1 MPQSPCII
9 RYFSGPMVARKPMR
23 IPAAVDSAAA
33 KRQERPVSQW
43 LSQVVDEP
51 EAMSEAQGVT
61 NGKQSAVARA
71 QRLEQVL
78 SQATDKPHVVL
89 LAGHPDPDAIGS
101 ALAHRRICD
110 RLGIS
115 ATIAHALPLS
125 RSENRALVKLLGV
138 PLVRI
143 DRGEDL
149 EEFGYLSLVDASYYE
164 STIQVPESIQL
175 LTVVDH
181 HRPKLVPKA
190 PFVDIRH
197 DVGATATIYAEYAEQ
212 GLAPL
217 GADGA
222 DDTAVA
228 TAMFFGIQ
236 TDTDDFSFAT
246 PTDFRA
252 AAYLKPYCDAETL
265 SRIGRRSISAEA
277 MEAVGRALRDLEV
290 IRDFAIAG
298 VGRVSA
304 LNRDAIPTA
313 ADFILRREDIDTV
326 LVYGVVDDRV
336 DGSLRTSRASV
347 DPALFMQ
354 NAFGNDT
361 EGRPYGGG
369 RSDMGGF
376 QIPLGFLSEC
386 SDEESLWR
394 LVRELVERR
403 IARVVPDLEKKL
415 ELRTSKGDGPK
426 GRGAASRD
434 RDRDRDRDPTG

>member
-1 MPQSPCII
+1 MNEPQ
-9 RYFSGPMVARKPMR
+9 V
-23 IPAAVDSAAA
+23 
-33 KRQERPVSQW
+33 
-43 LSQVVDEP
+43 
-51 EAMSEAQGVT
+51 VT

-71 QRLEQVL
+71 QRLEQIL
-78 SQATDKPHVVL
+78 SQATDKPHVIL
-89 LAGHPDPDAIGS
+89 LGGHPDPDAIGS

-115 ATIAHALPLS
+115 CTIAHVLPLS

-138 PLVRI
+138 PMLRI
-143 DRGEDL
+143 EKGEDL
-149 EEFGYLSLVDASYYE
+149 SEFGYLSLVDASHHE
-164 STIQVPESIQL
+164 ASIVLPDTLEL

-181 HRPKLVPKA
+181 HRPKVLPKA
-190 PFVDIRH
+190 PFVDVRH

-217 GADGA
+217 GSEGA
-222 DDTAVA
+222 DDTSVA

-236 TDTDDFSFAT
+236 TDTDDFSLAT
-246 PTDFRA
+246 PLDFRA

-277 MEAVGRALRDLEV
+277 MDAVGLALRDLNV

-313 ADFILRREDIDTV
+313 AEFILRREDIDTV
-326 LVYGVVDDRV
+326 LVYGVVDDRI

-354 NAFGNDT
+354 NAFGSDS

-369 RSDMGGF
+369 RADMGGF
-376 QIPLGFLSEC
+376 QIPLGLLAEC
-386 SDEESLWR
+386 SDEASLWR
-394 LVRELVERR
+394 LVRELVEKRV
-403 IARVVPDLEKKL
+403 ARVVPDLEKKL
-415 ELRTSKGDGPK
+415 EN
-426 GRGAASRD
+426 RGGKSDSIKLVKNA
-434 RDRDRDRDPTG
+434 

>member
-1 MPQSPCII
+1 MTDTQ
-9 RYFSGPMVARKPMR
+9 A
-23 IPAAVDSAAA
+23 
-33 KRQERPVSQW
+33 
-43 LSQVVDEP
+43 
-51 EAMSEAQGVT
+51 VT
-61 NGKQSAVARA
+61 NGKLARA
-71 QRLEQVL
+71 QKLEQVL
-78 SQATDKPHVVL
+78 AGATDKPHVIL
-89 LAGHPDPDAIGS
+89 LGGHPDPDAIGS
-101 ALAHRRICD
+101 ALAHRRICE

-115 ATIAHALPLS
+115 ATIAHVLPLS
-125 RSENRALVKLLGV
+125 RGENRALVKLLNV
-138 PLVRI
+138 PMVQVEK
-143 DRGEDL
+143 GEDL
-149 EEFGYLSLVDASYYE
+149 SDFGYLSLVDASHHE
-164 STIQVPESIQL
+164 SSINLPDDLEL

-181 HRPKLVPKA
+181 HRPKTIPKA

-217 GADGA
+217 GGDGA
-222 DDTAVA
+222 DDSAVA

-246 PTDFRA
+246 SQDFRA
-252 AAYLKPYCDAETL
+252 AAYLKSHCDSDTL

-277 MEAVGRALRDLEV
+277 MEAVGVSLRDLEV

-326 LVYGVVDDRV
+326 LVYGIVEDRI

-354 NAFGNDT
+354 NAFGNDSD
-361 EGRPYGGG
+361 GRPYGGG
-369 RSDMGGF
+369 RADMGGF
-376 QIPLGFLSEC
+376 QIPLGLLGETN
-386 SDEESLWR
+386 EESALWT
-394 LVRELVERR
+394 LVRELIQRR

-415 ELRTSKGDGPK
+415 AEESKGG
-426 GRGAASRD
+426 S
-434 RDRDRDRDPTG
+434 